1 LQGLAVNERMHFR
14 GHDFDAIEP
23 HAAHSIRDPLRGS
36 LDVLFMF
43 RLRADARY
51 AQEFVEI
58 CQMLVMF
65 SFYVFIQ
72 VHLPS

>member
-1 LQGLAVNERMHFR
+1 MHFR
-14 GHDFDAIEP
+14 GHDFDAIKA

-36 LDVLFMF
+36 LDVRFML

-58 CQMLVMF
+58 GQMLVMF